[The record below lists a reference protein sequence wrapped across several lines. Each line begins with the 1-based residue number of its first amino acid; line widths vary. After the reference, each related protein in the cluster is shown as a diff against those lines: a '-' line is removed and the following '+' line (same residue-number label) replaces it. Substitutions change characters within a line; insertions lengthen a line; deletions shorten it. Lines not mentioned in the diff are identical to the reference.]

1 MKTTSFNG
9 MSEEEVVSFIVN
21 LTEISDVLQ
30 KIEGTNRV
38 LELSKN
44 YSPIFKLT
52 SNKVAYYYKLSVAW
66 SDAYKFKYDK
76 RVDLWSWVQEE
87 LENEIYYLRVSL
99 NSFDYE
105 GGDKTLLAQI
115 YTNLGNVLNTVGRFV
130 EALDNWDKALKTIP
144 NFSMA
149 LANKGRCLFYHASHS
164 LYDEGHK
171 IIFIQSAYELCKEA
185 LAGKITE
192 EAKKGLLNEIEQ
204 IEKVGHT
211 FLKQELKF
219 KDSFDGLQEDEKKY
233 RQWCLNNCLFLNELN
248 EALVHS
254 VVAHDPLLLP
264 DMIVE
269 TKNGTFYHNFFNQI
283 KQEYITARYLL
294 FESLDVDY
302 NNFSDKEVYLL
313 NTFDHSIHSHRI
325 EKKKL
330 VYRSIYSI
338 FDKIAFFL
346 NTYLNFSMELH
357 NVSFKSIWFKKDK
370 KNLRDELL
378 LKQNLILRGLFWLS
392 KDLFEEN
399 FKSTIEPDAEKLV
412 EIRNYMEHR
421 CLKII
426 DIEKDIQ
433 EFTDDTY
440 SQSKNNLS
448 LSISQN
454 DFDRKVL
461 KLLKLTREA
470 IIYLSLS
477 VNLEERLNIDKW
489 KGKHVASICFDKKNN
504 N

>member
-1 MKTTSFNG
+1 METASFNG

-21 LTEISDVLQ
+21 LTEISYVLQ
-30 KIEGTNRV
+30 KLEGTNRV

-52 SNKVAYYYKLSVAW
+52 SNKSAYYYYLSVAW

-76 RVDLWSWVQEE
+76 RVDLWSWIQEE

-99 NSFDYE
+99 KSFDYE
-105 GGDKTLLAQI
+105 AGDKLLLAQI

-130 EALDNWDKALKTIP
+130 EALDNWDKALKTVP

-149 LANKGRCLFYHASHS
+149 LANKGRCLFYHASHT

-171 IIFIQSAYELCKEA
+171 IIFVQCAYELCKQA
-185 LAGKITE
+185 LSGQITE
-192 EAKKGLLNEIEQ
+192 EAKEGLLREIEQ
-204 IEKVGHT
+204 IEKVGNT
-211 FLKQELKF
+211 FLKQELNF
-219 KDSFDGLQEDEKKY
+219 KDSFDDLHEDEKKY
-233 RQWCLNNCLFLNELN
+233 RQWCLSNCLFLNELN

-264 DMIVE
+264 DMIVK
-269 TKNGTFYHNFFNQI
+269 TNNGTFYHNFFNQI
-283 KQEYITARYLL
+283 KQEYITARYLF

-302 NNFSDKEVYLL
+302 DNFSDKEVYFL

-330 VYRSIYSI
+330 VYRSMYSI

-357 NVSFKSIWFKKDK
+357 NVSFKSIWFKKDR
-370 KNLRDELL
+370 KNLKEELL

-399 FKSTIEPDAEKLV
+399 FKSTIEPDAENLV

-421 CLKII
+421 CLKIL
-426 DIEKDIQ
+426 DIEKNIH
-433 EFTDDTY
+433 EFIGDTHN
-440 SQSKNNLS
+440 SSKNNLS
-448 LSISQN
+448 LSITKN
-454 DFDRKVL
+454 DFDRKIL

-477 VNLEERLNIDKW
+477 VNLEEKLNIDKW
-489 KGKHVASICFDKKNN
+489 KGKQVASICFDKKNN